1 MRTTNLVIGTTT
13 LALLAAAFAGLM
25 VVQKVRAVRNQIP
38 LRIVFDGSASGLRKG
53 GGVNFDGVQAGQIM
67 SIKLENPRK
76 IVAMVMLDNSAPIR
90 KDTAVGIEFQGLT
103 GIAAISL
110 IGGAAA
116 APPVPLDEDGIPVLT
131 ADLSEQESMT
141 DTLHNVD
148 RVIVNNQATIK
159 DALLSFESYTASLK
173 SKGDAIDGIL
183 GKADSAFA
191 GFDSA
196 MEKIDGVIPGLADG
210 KVQELFEKVKS
221 LREMADTFKRRSATF
236 MEDGRRTLIDLSE
249 AANNMNR
256 KIVPQAAAAPA
267 SAPTPAPAPRRPEQK
282 RQ

>member
-1 MRTTNLVIGTTT
+1 MRATNLVIGTAT
-13 LALLAAAFAGLM
+13 LAVLAAAFAGLLA
-25 VVQKVRAVRNQIP
+25 VQKVRAVRNQSP

-53 GGVNFDGVQAGQIM
+53 GGVNFDGVQAGQIV

-90 KDTAVGIEFQGLT
+90 QDTMVGIEFQGLT

-116 APPVPLDEDGIPVLT
+116 APPVRLDEDGIPILT
-131 ADLSEQESMT
+131 ADLHEQESIT

-148 RVIVNNQATIK
+148 RVIVDNQATIK
-159 DALLSFESYTASLK
+159 DTLLSFESYTASLK

-183 GKADSAFA
+183 GKADNAFA
-191 GFDSA
+191 GFDNA
-196 MEKIDGVIPGLADG
+196 MVKIDGVIPGLADG

-221 LREMADTFKRRSATF
+221 LHEMANTFKQRAATA
-236 MEDGRRTLIDLSE
+236 MEDGRHTLLDISE
-249 AANNMNR
+249 AANRMDR
-256 KIVPQAAAAPA
+256 KTVPQAASATAPA
-267 SAPTPAPAPRRPEQK
+267 ARRPQQK

>member
-1 MRTTNLVIGTTT
+1 
-13 LALLAAAFAGLM
+13 
-25 VVQKVRAVRNQIP
+25 
-38 LRIVFDGSASGLRKG
+38 
-53 GGVNFDGVQAGQIM
+53 M

-90 KDTAVGIEFQGLT
+90 QDTTVGIEFQGLT

-116 APPVPLDEDGIPVLT
+116 APPVRLDEDGIPILT
-131 ADLSEQESMT
+131 ADLHEQESMT

-148 RVIVNNQATIK
+148 RVIVDNQATIK
-159 DALLSFESYTASLK
+159 DTLLSFETYTASLK

-183 GKADSAFA
+183 GKADSEFA
-191 GFDSA
+191 GFDNA

-221 LREMADTFKRRSATF
+221 LREMANTFKQRTATA
-236 MEDGRRTLIDLSE
+236 MEDGRRTLLDISE
-249 AANNMNR
+249 AANRMDR
-256 KIVPQAAAAPA
+256 KTVPQAASATAPA
-267 SAPTPAPAPRRPEQK
+267 ARRPQQK

>member
-1 MRTTNLVIGTTT
+1 MRATNLVIGTAT
-13 LALLAAAFAGLM
+13 LAVLAAAFAGLLA
-25 VVQKVRAVRNQIP
+25 VQKVRAVRNQSP

-53 GGVNFDGVQAGQIM
+53 GGVNFDGVQAGQIV

-90 KDTAVGIEFQGLT
+90 QDTTVGIEFQGLT

-116 APPVPLDEDGIPVLT
+116 APPVRLDEDGIPILT
-131 ADLSEQESMT
+131 ADLHEQESIT

-148 RVIVNNQATIK
+148 RVIVDNQATIK
-159 DALLSFESYTASLK
+159 DTLLSFESYTASLK

-183 GKADSAFA
+183 GKADSEFA
-191 GFDSA
+191 GFDNA

-221 LREMADTFKRRSATF
+221 LREMANTFKQRTATA
-236 MEDGRRTLIDLSE
+236 MEDGRRTLLDISE
-249 AANNMNR
+249 AANRMDR
-256 KIVPQAAAAPA
+256 KTVPQAASATAPA
-267 SAPTPAPAPRRPEQK
+267 ARRPQQK